1 MCWLSIEVDTSNS
14 LYMPPTTSFCLAG
27 AAARR
32 AARAAAR
39 RNALAAAAAGLDSLK
54 QRVLMALGRLLGYR

>member
-1 MCWLSIEVDTSNS
+1 MLTVVALGGCLLS
-14 LYMPPTTSFCLAG
+14 CLLCVPG

-39 RNALAAAAAGLDSLK
+39 RDALAAAGASLEGLK
-54 QRVLMALGRLLGYR
+54 QRVLMALFRLLAFK

>member
-1 MCWLSIEVDTSNS
+1 MVACCRV
-14 LYMPPTTSFCLAG
+14 PCVPG

-39 RNALAAAAAGLDSLK
+39 RDALAAAGASLEALK
-54 QRVLMALGRLLGYR
+54 QRVLMALFRLLAFK

>member
-1 MCWLSIEVDTSNS
+1 MLPSV
-14 LYMPPTTSFCLAG
+14 PHPAG

-39 RNALAAAAAGLDSLK
+39 RNALAAAAAGLESLK